1 MVGKSK
7 FPTSIRHHQSQGWTC
22 MVSPTATCSSNYKK
36 GKRKTR
42 VTDTHASCATTL
54 DLQFPHQQPT
64 LKRRRLSCQTPTF
77 HRRFTPGDY
86 NLELSDDSSTHRGG
100 VEEARGEKR
109 ANEEEE
115 EKKEDSRGSCRS
127 FHKWPPYAVGEM
139 PKVAGSV
146 QKIPL
151 KFQHTRSGLRN
162 HRTVSLNCSM
172 QQR

>member
-1 MVGKSK
+1 
-7 FPTSIRHHQSQGWTC
+7 

-42 VTDTHASCATTL
+42 VTDTHALCATTL

-77 HRRFTPGDY
+77 LRRFTPGDY

-127 FHKWPPYAVGEM
+127 FHKWPPYGVGEM